1 MLFLLLHTTKVI
13 TCLVQC
19 FINLHT
25 VEKEGKWDP
34 FNIDCGYKVLN
45 NEINSTLS
53 VLIFACTYFREF
65 REFWSISQ
73 N

>member
-1 MLFLLLHTTKVI
+1 MVFLLLHTTKVI

-45 NEINSTLS
+45 NEVNSTYF
-53 VLIFACTYFREF
+53 VLNGASCVCEEIVSDFLN
-65 REFWSISQ
+65 IML
-73 N
+73 